1 MNSELFGVEDV
12 ETPAAAAAFFL
23 LCNNKFE
30 NAYFTEK
37 NQSCFC
43 GPKSRIFDVGSR
55 SYFISMN
62 DYISRLEHTRLP
74 VNSVFVKMQH

>member
-37 NQSCFC
+37 KISLAFVV
-43 GPKSRIFDVGSR
+43 PKVEFLMLGHVPTSS
-55 SYFISMN
+55 
-62 DYISRLEHTRLP
+62 P
-74 VNSVFVKMQH
+74 